1 VKTRHCKLVN
11 TFSCITPFFGD
22 KLYRLIGDM
31 PGYIR
36 GENPCSS
43 EEVGMDSALFSL
55 PLTDLSI
62 IRHLIMHVIVYDE
75 SLVYKIHS
83 RITNEKE

>member
-1 VKTRHCKLVN
+1 MRHCRLVN

-31 PGYIR
+31 PGYI
-36 GENPCSS
+36 GGKILVLPSLHA
-43 EEVGMDSALFSL
+43 VGMDSALFSL

>member
-1 VKTRHCKLVN
+1 
-11 TFSCITPFFGD
+11 
-22 KLYRLIGDM
+22 
-31 PGYIR
+31 
-36 GENPCSS
+36 
-43 EEVGMDSALFSL
+43 MDSALFSL

-62 IRHLIMHVIVYDE
+62 IRHLIMHVIGYDE